1 MPKLIIDDQEIEVAP
16 GTKVIEAAEQLGIM
30 IPRFCYHPAL
40 GSVGACRVCAVKFL
54 QGPFKGLQMSCLI
67 EAQDGLV
74 VSTTDKEALEFRR
87 YVIEWLMLHHPHDCP
102 VCDEGGHCLLQDMT
116 ESCGHGIRRFP
127 GKKRTYRDQYLGPLL
142 QHEMN
147 RCIHCYRCA
156 RYYQE
161 FAGYHDLG
169 VMQIANRTYFGRF
182 EDGIL
187 QSPFSGN
194 LGDICPT
201 GVYTDKP
208 SRYFGRRWDY
218 LRKPCICINCS
229 LGCHTV
235 VSIRYREVKRQE
247 ALFSPQVNGH
257 FICDRGRYGF
267 FYASL
272 ESRPRQATVDGKA
285 VSSDEALRIARE
297 KLSQISKESGPSS
310 IAVAGSARCS
320 LETQVMLK
328 YACREN
334 GWRSPVFFDTPEL
347 TSKVQTAIARLE
359 PDLQVSMREVETAD
373 FILAVGADPINEAPM
388 LALALRQAN
397 RNGAAVVVLDPRP
410 VELPFDFQHLPE
422 KASELG
428 DCLALLIK
436 GCGDP
441 ELAASLGNAAVDFF
455 AALPEEETMPKA
467 RRHNFGKVID
477 ELKKCRRPVVVCG
490 TDIVPGEVP
499 GFAADLALFLRAAG
513 KKAGL
518 FYLLPGANAYG
529 AGLLSDPGDSLLQL
543 IEGIETGSIR
553 SLILAESDSY
563 DAFSDRMRL
572 EKVTGALELLIVLDY
587 LDSGAVR
594 KAQIFIPSATLF
606 EIGGGFIN
614 QEGRLQAAPDLFKGG
629 LPIEQTGGGTHP
641 PRAYGIGIPGADTP
655 PAWRLLSG
663 LSRQAQVTTGS
674 GPGADLYAMLAE
686 TVPEFDGLTS
696 IEDIPPEGVRI
707 DSGAQAGRQFSVR
720 YSASSE
726 RRGDDRGDLE
736 IVLTD
741 STFGTEALSSRSR
754 CLQELEPEPV
764 VYLHPS
770 DAEDLGLSEDDRIA
784 IRSPAGSF
792 ESKLKVAGNMAPGV
806 LVIVRLQKLGWQ
818 IFKIG
823 AGSIQRDQ
831 IEKVNA

>member
-30 IPRFCYHPAL
+30 IPRFCFHPAL

-54 QGPFKGLQMSCLI
+54 QGPFKGLQMSCMI

-74 VSTTDKEALEFRR
+74 VSTTDQEALEFRR

-116 ESCGHGIRRFP
+116 ESCGHGIRRYQ

-161 FAGYHDLG
+161 FAGYRDLG

-194 LGDICPT
+194 LSDICPT

-218 LRKPCICINCS
+218 RRNPSVCIHCS

-247 ALFSPQVNGH
+247 ALFSPQINGH

-267 FYASL
+267 YYTSL
-272 ESRPRQATVDGKA
+272 ESRPRHATVDDKT

-297 KLSQISKESGPSS
+297 KLSQISKDSGPSS

-320 LETQVMLK
+320 LETQTMLK
-328 YACREN
+328 HACREN
-334 GWRSPVFFDTPEL
+334 GWRPPVFFDTPEL
-347 TSKVQTAIARLE
+347 TLKVQTAIARLE
-359 PDLQVSMREVETAD
+359 PDLKVSMREVETAD
-373 FILAVGADPINEAPM
+373 FILAVGADPVNEAPM

-410 VELPFDFQHLPE
+410 VGLPFEFQHFPE
-422 KASELG
+422 KASDLG
-428 DCLALLIK
+428 DCLAWIIK
-436 GCGDP
+436 GCGDR
-441 ELAASLGNAAVDFF
+441 ESAASLGGAAVDFF
-455 AALPEEETMPKA
+455 AALPDEDSIPKA
-467 RRHNFGKVID
+467 RRENFGWLIE
-477 ELKKCRRPVVVCG
+477 ELKKCRRPVIVCG
-490 TDIVPGEVP
+490 TDIVPGAAP
-499 GFAADLALFLRAAG
+499 GLAADLTLFLRAAG
-513 KKAGL
+513 KTAGL

-529 AGLLSDPGDSLLQL
+529 AGLLSDTGDSWQQL
-543 IEGIETGSIR
+543 IEGIEAGSIR
-553 SLILAESDSY
+553 SLILAESDPF

-572 EKVTGALELLIVLDY
+572 EKATAALGLLIVLDY
-587 LDSGAVR
+587 LDSRVVR
-594 KAQIFIPSATLF
+594 KAQIFIPSATLY
-606 EIGGGFIN
+606 ETGGGFIN

-629 LPIEQTGGGTHP
+629 LPIEQTGGGSHP
-641 PRAYGIGIPGADTP
+641 PRVYGTGIPGADTP

-663 LSRQAQVTTGS
+663 LSRQAQVTTGN
-674 GPGADLYAMLAE
+674 GPGADMYAMLAE
-686 TVPEFDGLTS
+686 TIPEFAGLAS
-696 IEDIPPEGVRI
+696 IAEIPPEGVRI
-707 DSGAQAGRQFSVR
+707 GSGTRAGLRFSDR
-720 YSASSE
+720 HSAPSE
-726 RRGDDRGDLE
+726 RREDDRGDLE

-764 VYLHPS
+764 VYLHSS
-770 DAEDLGLSEDDRIA
+770 DAKDLGLSEDDRIA

-792 ESKLKVAGNMAPGV
+792 ETKLKVAGNMAPGV
-806 LVIVRLQKLGWQ
+806 LVIVRLQKLDWQ
-818 IFKIG
+818 IFEIG
-823 AGSIQRDQ
+823 AGSIQRNQ
-831 IEKVNA
+831 IEKINA